1 MQRTLG
7 IKLIFFLIFSGV
19 LSISQAATIQ
29 SARDYYR
36 AGKLELALVNTS
48 ALLKANPD
56 SIPALFL
63 KAQIESESQGLDEAI
78 ATYKKIIVLE
88 SGHLQAYNNLAA
100 LYAQQGKL
108 KQASA
113 ILEQAI
119 RSDPVFTTI
128 HTNLRAI
135 YVDMS
140 QKHYRQALKL
150 KPENN
155 NTQIATIDIDNSVDQ
170 ILSEEVQV
178 MPESI
183 QAAINTTVASVGKRA
198 KNEIETKPPTT
209 KKSTPFTQS
218 VATIKVDEPVK
229 KPTTQTTAIIAAK
242 PKELSKEKPKQV
254 AKVQPQPKPKSE
266 PESFP
271 KKDPGKEVINA
282 LLAWA
287 NAWSNRDT
295 TNYVKAY
302 LENYATPGKTNEA
315 WAAGRRW
322 NFKNKK
328 YIKVTLSNIH
338 IQPDGDQ
345 YSATFKQQYQSD
357 TYKDVVNKKLRFVR
371 QSGRWK
377 IAKEVTS

>member
-7 IKLIFFLIFSGV
+7 IKLVFFLIFSGV

-63 KAQIESESQGLDEAI
+63 KAQIESERQGLDEAI

-88 SGHLQAYNNLAA
+88 PGHLQAYNNLAA

-183 QAAINTTVASVGKRA
+183 QAAINTTIASVDKRA
-198 KNEIETKPPTT
+198 KNKIGLKPQTT
-209 KKSTPFTQS
+209 KTSTPVTQS
-218 VATIKVDEPVK
+218 VATLKADESVK

-242 PKELSKEKPKQV
+242 PKEKPKQV
-254 AKVQPQPKPKSE
+254 AEVQSQPKPKPE
-266 PESFP
+266 PFP

-287 NAWSNRDT
+287 NAWSNRDA

-357 TYKDVVNKKLRFVR
+357 TYKDVVNKELRFVQ

>member
-7 IKLIFFLIFSGV
+7 IKLVFFLIFSGV

-63 KAQIESESQGLDEAI
+63 KAQIESERQGLDEAI

-88 SGHLQAYNNLAA
+88 PGHLQAYNNLAA

-183 QAAINTTVASVGKRA
+183 QAAINTTIASVDKRA
-198 KNEIETKPPTT
+198 KNKIGLKPQTT
-209 KKSTPFTQS
+209 KTSTPVTQS
-218 VATIKVDEPVK
+218 VATLKADESVK

-242 PKELSKEKPKQV
+242 PKEKPKQV
-254 AKVQPQPKPKSE
+254 AEVQPQPKPKPE
-266 PESFP
+266 PFP

-287 NAWSNRDT
+287 NAWSNRDA

-357 TYKDVVNKKLRFVR
+357 TYKDVVNKELRFVQ